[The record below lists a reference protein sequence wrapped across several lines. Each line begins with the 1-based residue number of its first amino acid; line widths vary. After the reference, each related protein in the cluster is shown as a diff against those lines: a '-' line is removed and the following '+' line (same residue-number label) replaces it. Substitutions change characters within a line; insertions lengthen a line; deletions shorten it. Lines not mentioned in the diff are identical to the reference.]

1 MDDILKALA
10 KMLNM
15 TVEEVSSLLETF
27 KGNAPQIYEMII
39 KEKMMYDIFSL
50 LETVSFAALIVS
62 VILLVFFLVMNFRYD
77 TAYIISDWDVPKG
90 KTKEEYKGE
99 LIAQARETYVPVI
112 KINFITS
119 SVILM
124 LWITSIVLKIT
135 LAQNYIFI
143 VNEILPRINK

>member
-1 MDDILKALA
+1 MDDILKTLA

-39 KEKMMYDIFSL
+39 KEKMMHDIFSL
-50 LETVSFAALIVS
+50 LETVSFVALFVS

-77 TAYIISDWDVPKG
+77 TAYISSWDVPQG
-90 KTKEEYKGE
+90 KTKEEYKRE
-99 LIAQARETYVPVI
+99 LIAQARETYAPII
-112 KINFITS
+112 KISFITS
-119 SVILM
+119 GVILI

-143 VNEILPRINK
+143 VNEILPRLTNK

>member
-39 KEKMMYDIFSL
+39 KEKMMHDIFRL
-50 LETVSFAALIVS
+50 LETVSFAALLVS

-77 TAYIISDWDVPKG
+77 NAHISGWDVPRD

-99 LIAQARETYVPVI
+99 LIAQARETYAPII

-119 SVILM
+119 GVILI
-124 LWITSIVLKIT
+124 LWIISIVLKIT

-143 VNEILPRINK
+143 VNAILPRLTNK

>member
-15 TVEEVSSLLETF
+15 TVEEVGSLLETF

-39 KEKMMYDIFSL
+39 KEKMMHDIFSL
-50 LETVSFAALIVS
+50 LEAVSFAVLFVS

-77 TAYIISDWDVPKG
+77 TAHISGWDVPKD

-99 LIAQARETYVPVI
+99 LIAQARQTYAPII

-119 SVILM
+119 GVILI
-124 LWITSIVLKIT
+124 LWITSIALKIT

-143 VNEILPRINK
+143 VNEILPRLTNK

>member
-39 KEKMMYDIFSL
+39 KEKMMHDIFSL
-50 LETVSFAALIVS
+50 LENFSSAALFVS
-62 VILLVFFLVMNFRYD
+62 VILLVFFFVMYFRYD
-77 TAYIISDWDVPKG
+77 NAYISDWDVPKG
-90 KTKEEYKGE
+90 KTKEEYKVE
-99 LIAQARETYVPVI
+99 LIAQARGTYAPII

-119 SVILM
+119 GVILI
-124 LWITSIVLKIT
+124 LCITSSVLKIT

-143 VNEILPRINK
+143 VNEILPRLTNK

>member
-39 KEKMMYDIFSL
+39 KEKMMHDIFSL
-50 LETVSFAALIVS
+50 LETVSFAALFVS

-77 TAYIISDWDVPKG
+77 TAYISDWDVPKG

-143 VNEILPRINK
+143 VNEILPKLTNK

>member
-15 TVEEVSSLLETF
+15 TVEEVGSLLETF

-39 KEKMMYDIFSL
+39 KEKMMHDIFSL
-50 LETVSFAALIVS
+50 LEAVSFAVLFVS

-77 TAYIISDWDVPKG
+77 TAYISDWDVPKD

-99 LIAQARETYVPVI
+99 LIAQARQTYAPII

-119 SVILM
+119 GVILI

-143 VNEILPRINK
+143 VNEILPRLTNK

>member
-15 TVEEVSSLLETF
+15 TVEEVGSLLETF

-39 KEKMMYDIFSL
+39 KEKMMHDIFSL
-50 LETVSFAALIVS
+50 LEAVSFAVLFVS

-77 TAYIISDWDVPKG
+77 TAHISGWDVPKD
-90 KTKEEYKGE
+90 KTKEEYKRE
-99 LIAQARETYVPVI
+99 LIAQARQTYAPII

-119 SVILM
+119 GVILI
-124 LWITSIVLKIT
+124 LWITSIALKIT

-143 VNEILPRINK
+143 VNEILPRLTNK

>member
-15 TVEEVSSLLETF
+15 TVEEVGSLLETF

-39 KEKMMYDIFSL
+39 KEKMMHDIFSL
-50 LETVSFAALIVS
+50 LEAVSFAVLFVS

-77 TAYIISDWDVPKG
+77 TAYISGWDVPKD

-99 LIAQARETYVPVI
+99 LIAQTRQTYAPII

-119 SVILM
+119 GVILI

-143 VNEILPRINK
+143 VNEILPRLTNK

>member
-39 KEKMMYDIFSL
+39 KEKMMHDIFRL
-50 LETVSFAALIVS
+50 LETVSFAALLVS

-77 TAYIISDWDVPKG
+77 TANISSWDVPKG

-99 LIAQARETYVPVI
+99 LMAQARETYAPII

-119 SVILM
+119 GVILI
-124 LWITSIVLKIT
+124 LWIISIVLKIT

-143 VNEILPRINK
+143 VNEILPRLTNK

>member
-15 TVEEVSSLLETF
+15 TVEEVGSLLETF

-39 KEKMMYDIFSL
+39 KEKMMHDIFSL
-50 LETVSFAALIVS
+50 LEAVSFAVLFVS

-77 TAYIISDWDVPKG
+77 TAYISGWDVPKD

-99 LIAQARETYVPVI
+99 LIAQARQTYAPII

-119 SVILM
+119 GVILI

-143 VNEILPRINK
+143 VNEILPRLTNK